1 MSFESGSLDFKF
13 HLSVFMVPAFHVLF
27 KKSLPL
33 STSFLLTYAIYMPL
47 PPQLRFM
54 RAGAAVSYSAV

>member
-1 MSFESGSLDFKF
+1 MG
-13 HLSVFMVPAFHVLF
+13 PAFHVLF

-54 RAGAAVSYSAV
+54 RAGAAAVSYSAL